1 MRRGWVVL
9 AVLTLFLVPLCPP
22 SIVTGGDEEESTAS
36 SSLMSLFSGFQAST
50 SSDVWNQTPWVDV
63 AVPGGFDL
71 LTVLDYSDV
80 GVLINNNSEASRTI
94 GWAFVSARNISED
107 RVFIFNGS
115 DVPTSETINREAF
128 QTHFEDPFR
137 AMLLERNTSSSLNY
151 LVTTKG
157 IPLRVS
163 GGNHKASF
171 DQELSLVGGAYN
183 GSIGQDWWDT
193 HNYGPLAGGP
203 MERFNRNEQGFFLVT
218 RLTGYTVET
227 ALGLIEKANGSL
239 GERGMHVLDLATNRN
254 DTGYKFWNDDLYVA
268 NATLNQTH
276 GIDVLFDETSTF
288 LTNLSNVMGYASW
301 GSNDGAWSEN
311 FLPNQ
316 GFETA
321 DAATS
326 SGRQFWEVT
335 ASSPGAG
342 ESFGWSWSDVK
353 RGGSGAMA
361 LEVVANC
368 SQFAGNGTA
377 GLHGEFFDNDAGV
390 NIPSGAMPSLI
401 DREPDHAR
409 VESDLDYGSSG
420 QPYPG
425 LDDRFKH
432 DWGAR

>member
-1 MRRGWVVL
+1 M
-9 AVLTLFLVPLCPP
+9 
-22 SIVTGGDEEESTAS
+22 
-36 SSLMSLFSGFQAST
+36 
-50 SSDVWNQTPWVDV
+50 
-63 AVPGGFDL
+63 
-71 LTVLDYSDV
+71 
-80 GVLINNNSEASRTI
+80 
-94 GWAFVSARNISED
+94 
-107 RVFIFNGS
+107 
-115 DVPTSETINREAF
+115 
-128 QTHFEDPFR
+128 
-137 AMLLERNTSSSLNY
+137 
-151 LVTTKG
+151 
-157 IPLRVS
+157 
-163 GGNHKASF
+163 
-171 DQELSLVGGAYN
+171 GGAYN

-425 LDDRFKH
+425 LDDRSSTI
-432 DWGAR
+432 GALAFPV